1 MTKIPV
7 IILRMNKFSY
17 KVKSHETGLE
27 KQTQLGAIYCFVVDM
42 STRMFEIQRR
52 IKMMLGNAK
61 YIERAV
67 LILGKE
73 ARTE

>member
-1 MTKIPV
+1 
-7 IILRMNKFSY
+7 MNKFSY

-52 IKMMLGNAK
+52 IKMILGNAK
-61 YIERAV
+61 YIESSINIRER
-67 LILGKE
+67 G
-73 ARTE
+73 